1 MKKVIK
7 GKLYNTKTSTEI
19 AGMTNG
25 RNYTDFTYYEAS
37 IYQTKK
43 GNLFLYE
50 HGGAM
55 SKMAIDLGNNS
66 TGGSADIRA
75 IDQQEAY
82 EIAATWHEA
91 GEIDAEEML
100 TACREL
106 GVAEPLEA

>member
-1 MKKVIK
+1 MRKIIDKKI
-7 GKLYNTKTSTEI
+7 YDTKTSTEL

-25 RNYTDFTYYEAS
+25 RNCTDFTYYEAS

-43 GNLFLYE
+43 GNLFLFE
-50 HGGAM
+50 EGGAM

-75 IDQQEAY
+75 LDKYEAY

-106 GVAEPLEA
+106 GISEPLEA